1 MKFLPQHLI
10 ILVLFSTEQD
20 TKSVKELK
28 QVLKNP
34 GTKTSFT
41 IGECQIHTINIL
53 EKLFNTMQ
61 PKKTQTKVVTR
72 EVPMIAPPRVPITVP
87 PQRVPATETPPMVM
101 TPRVPMISHE
111 DPIEERRQRDTVE
124 NNNQQQLKH
133 IYPTRITK
141 LPQEIN

>member
-1 MKFLPQHLI
+1 MVKFLPQHLI

-72 EVPMIAPPRVPITVP
+72 EVPMIAPPRVPITVST
-87 PQRVPATETPPMVM
+87 QRVPTIMAPPRFM
-101 TPRVPMISHE
+101 TPRVPMISHKDKNE
-111 DPIEERRQRDTVE
+111 
-124 NNNQQQLKH
+124 
-133 IYPTRITK
+133 
-141 LPQEIN
+141 